1 MTETLPVTQE
11 AADAAQTTPRPSSQ
25 RWKRRDDGPGPRTI
39 TSPNDLRSG
48 RGRAVYWVCFGI
60 LFGLLTLSA
69 AGPLFWMFSGSLKT
83 TQELVSPSPSL
94 FPRHTQF
101 GNFSYAW
108 GNLGIPKY
116 LTNTVILA
124 GGALV
129 AQLIVCVG
137 AAYTISILKPAG
149 SRFWFGLMCATLF
162 VPPTVM
168 FIPIYTTIVDIPFLH
183 TNLVNNRLAVW
194 LPEAASAFNV
204 FVLKRFF
211 DRLPQEVIDAAR
223 ADGANNWQLLTRI
236 VLPMARPVLA
246 AVSIFSI
253 VASWQDFLWPM
264 ITLPDPAKQPLSV
277 AVNTLQ
283 HQVELRYVL
292 AMLVIASI
300 PPILLFLFFQRRIVG
315 GLSDAGI
322 NR

>member
-1 MTETLPVTQE
+1 MTDTLNSSPASAETAEVPQE
-11 AADAAQTTPRPSSQ
+11 QAASRA
-25 RWKRRDDGPGPRTI
+25 KRRAATSGTRTI
-39 TSPNDLRSG
+39 TSPNDLRSV
-48 RGRAVYWVCFGI
+48 RGRSVYWLSFAV

-69 AGPLFWMFSGSLKT
+69 IGPLFWMLSGSLKT
-83 TQELVSPSPSL
+83 TQELVNPSPSL
-94 FPRHTQF
+94 LPRHLQF

-108 GNLGIPKY
+108 SDLGIPRY
-116 LTNTVILA
+116 LLNTVVLA

-129 AQLIVCVG
+129 AQLLVCIG
-137 AAYTISILKPAG
+137 AAYTVSILKPAG
-149 SRFWFGLMCATLF
+149 SRIWFGLMCATLF

-168 FIPIYTTIVDIPFLH
+168 FIPIYTTIVDLPFIH
-183 TNLVNNRLAVW
+183 ANLVNNRLAVW

-211 DRLPQEVIDAAR
+211 DRLPREVIDAAR
-223 ADGANNWQLLTRI
+223 TDGANNWQLLTQI
-236 VLPMARPVLA
+236 VLPMSRPVLA
-246 AVSIFSI
+246 AVSIFAI

-264 ITLPDPAKQPLSV
+264 ITLPDPSKQPLSV

-300 PPILLFLFFQRRIVG
+300 PPIALFLVFQRRIVG